1 MADDILKAQN
11 LADTMNTAA
20 AEALPVA
27 RAIDD
32 KTVINATNTLR
43 KYQEA
48 KQYLTD
54 RLIGNENWWRIRH
67 WRNLNQY
74 GETADERPTS
84 AWLFNTIISKHAE
97 LMDAYP
103 TFNCLPREE
112 GDKAEAQNLSDIL
125 PVVLKQNKFEGV
137 YSEEGWTKLKSG
149 TGIFGIFWDSNK
161 LNGLGDIRITSVNPL
176 NLFWEAGIT
185 DIQASKNVFYTQSVD
200 NDTLLAMYPE
210 LKGKVGGK
218 EIWSQEYKNE
228 ESRVDETEKTM
239 VVDWYYKKNIGGKTV
254 LHYAKFAA
262 DVLLFSSEN
271 EPDKYPDGWYAH
283 GQYPFVFD
291 VLFPVEGNIAGFGYI
306 DVCRDPQKYIDLVG
320 QAVAKSALIGATPRF
335 FSRQDGSVN
344 EDEFADITKPFV
356 HVDGNLGEDSLRQI
370 VTQGLDPMYL
380 NYITSKIDEMKETAG
395 NRDVANG
402 GTTSGVTAASAIA
415 AMQEQSGKTSRDSTK
430 ASYRAYEEVITQCIE
445 LIRQFYDMPRWFRIV
460 GQRGVER
467 FIQYTNA
474 GIQPSPIENFDGQQM
489 GMRLPVFD
497 LEIMAQQENAYTKMS
512 QNELALQFYQMGFF
526 NPQFVDQALACL
538 DMMDFRGKNDVIQKI
553 SLNGG
558 LYQQMLMWQQMAIT
572 LANKYGDPM
581 AQGLAQASGDP
592 NMIAQSGG
600 EAAKPEV
607 FSEGKKEGKRMER
620 ARQEASASYTPQ

>member
-11 LADTMNTAA
+11 LADTMNSASQ
-20 AEALPVA
+20 ELPKSRV
-27 RAIDD
+27 IDD
-32 KTVINATNTLR
+32 KTVVSATEKLM

-54 RLIGNENWWRIRH
+54 RLIGNENWWRLRH
-67 WRNLNQY
+67 WRELNEY
-74 GETADERPTS
+74 GEPKDERPKS
-84 AWLFNTIISKHAE
+84 GWLFNTIISKHAE

-125 PVVLKQNKFEGV
+125 PVVLKQNKFESV

-161 LNGLGDIRITSVNPL
+161 LNGLGDIRITNVNPL

-239 VVDWYYKKNIGGKTV
+239 VVDWYYKKNMGGKTV

-271 EPDKYPDGWYAH
+271 EPDKYPDGWYSH

-291 VLFPVEGNIAGFGYI
+291 VLFPMESSIAGFGYI
-306 DVCRDPQKYIDLVG
+306 DVCRDPQKYIDLMG
-320 QAVAKSALIGATPRF
+320 QAVTKNGMIGATPRF
-335 FSRQDGSVN
+335 FIREDGSVN
-344 EDEFADITKPFV
+344 EDEFADITKPFI
-356 HVDGNLGEDSLRQI
+356 HVDGNLGEDSIRQV
-370 VTQGLDPMYL
+370 VTSGLDAMYL
-380 NYITSKIDEMKETAG
+380 NFITMKIDEMKETAG

-402 GTTSGVTAASAIA
+402 G
-415 AMQEQSGKTSRDSTK
+415 
-430 ASYRAYEEVITQCIE
+430 
-445 LIRQFYDMPRWFRIV
+445 
-460 GQRGVER
+460 
-467 FIQYTNA
+467 
-474 GIQPSPIENFDGQQM
+474 
-489 GMRLPVFD
+489 
-497 LEIMAQQENAYTKMS
+497 
-512 QNELALQFYQMGFF
+512 
-526 NPQFVDQALACL
+526 
-538 DMMDFRGKNDVIQKI
+538 
-553 SLNGG
+553 
-558 LYQQMLMWQQMAIT
+558 
-572 LANKYGDPM
+572 
-581 AQGLAQASGDP
+581 
-592 NMIAQSGG
+592 
-600 EAAKPEV
+600 
-607 FSEGKKEGKRMER
+607 
-620 ARQEASASYTPQ
+620 

>member
-11 LADTMNTAA
+11 LADTMNSASQ
-20 AEALPVA
+20 ELPQA

-32 KTVINATNTLR
+32 KTIISATATLR

-54 RLIGNENWWRIRH
+54 RLIGNENWWRLRH
-67 WRNLNQY
+67 WRQLNEY
-74 GETADERPTS
+74 GEPADERPKS
-84 AWLFNTIISKHAE
+84 GWLFNTIISKHAE

-125 PVVLKQNKFEGV
+125 PVVLKQNKFESV

-161 LNGLGDIRITSVNPL
+161 LNGLGDIRITNVNPL

-271 EPDKYPDGWYAH
+271 EPDKYPDGWYSH

-291 VLFPVEGNIAGFGYI
+291 VLFPMESSIAGFGYI

-320 QAVAKSALIGATPRF
+320 QAVTKSAMIGATPRF
-335 FSRQDGSVN
+335 FVREDGSVN
-344 EDEFADITKPFV
+344 EDEFADITKPFI
-356 HVDGNLGEDSLRQI
+356 HTNGNLGEESIRQV
-370 VTQGLDPMYL
+370 VTQGLDAMYL
-380 NYITSKIDEMKETAG
+380 NFITMKIDEMKETAG

-460 GQRGVER
+460 GQTGIEK

-474 GIQPSPIENFDGQQM
+474 GIQPSPIEGFGGEQM

-526 NPQFVDQALACL
+526 NPQLVDQALACL
-538 DMMDFRGKNDVIQKI
+538 EMMDFRGKNEVIQKI
-553 SLNGG
+553 SMNGG

-600 EAAKPEV
+600 EAGKPEV
-607 FSEGKKEGKRMER
+607 FSEGKKEGKRMENAR
-620 ARQEASASYTPQ
+620 AEAAASYTPQ